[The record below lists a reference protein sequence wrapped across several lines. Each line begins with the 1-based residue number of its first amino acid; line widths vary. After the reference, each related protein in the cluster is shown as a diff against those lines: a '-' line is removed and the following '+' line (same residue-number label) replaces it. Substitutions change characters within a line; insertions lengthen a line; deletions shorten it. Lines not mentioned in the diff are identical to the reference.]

1 MNKIKSLSLVIPC
14 NNEENAIKTSLKIYY
29 NILENLLKNKL
40 ISEYELI
47 IVNNG
52 STDKT
57 LEVLMDLKKIYKI
70 KIINLEKNFGYTSS
84 YLAGMYHTSKE
95 MVITV
100 SADLHEDPNK
110 IQELISRHYI
120 SSNSVLGV
128 YEKRHETLLKNF
140 FSNAYYIFMRSINIP
155 IVQNHADFR
164 LIPRDINKKIFN
176 KLPTFI
182 FIRIIIFDFIK
193 DYDKVFYTGSDR
205 KIGKTKFNFIS
216 SLFLAIDTILFYSKF
231 NIIKFFFRMS
241 LVTLILTLISI
252 FFTGISMIS
261 SFFLFTFILFTLF
274 YSFISIRT
282 KFLTRENIHFKIKE
296 II

>member
-1 MNKIKSLSLVIPC
+1 MN
-14 NNEENAIKTSLKIYY
+14 
-29 NILENLLKNKL
+29 LKNN
-40 ISEYELI
+40 YT
-47 IVNNG
+47 N
-52 STDKT
+52 
-57 LEVLMDLKKIYKI
+57 
-70 KIINLEKNFGYTSS
+70 KIINLENNLGYTSS

-182 FIRIIIFDFIK
+182 FIRIINTN
-193 DYDKVFYTGSDR
+193 DK
-205 KIGKTKFNFIS
+205 KI
-216 SLFLAIDTILFYSKF
+216 LY
-231 NIIKFFFRMS
+231 
-241 LVTLILTLISI
+241 I
-252 FFTGISMIS
+252 FF
-261 SFFLFTFILFTLF
+261 
-274 YSFISIRT
+274 
-282 KFLTRENIHFKIKE
+282 
-296 II
+296 IICK

>member
-164 LIPRDINKKIFN
+164 LIPRDINKKFLI
-176 KLPTFI
+176 
-182 FIRIIIFDFIK
+182 
-193 DYDKVFYTGSDR
+193 
-205 KIGKTKFNFIS
+205 NFQP
-216 SLFLAIDTILFYSKF
+216 LYL
-231 NIIKFFFRMS
+231 
-241 LVTLILTLISI
+241 
-252 FFTGISMIS
+252 
-261 SFFLFTFILFTLF
+261 
-274 YSFISIRT
+274 
-282 KFLTRENIHFKIKE
+282 
-296 II
+296 